1 MSALQRRVAAVGDTR
16 LAAITDTAANLKSQ
30 FCELNRLRDQIRKAQ
45 SVTENARLVL
55 PPSSGGKERAMF
67 KRRRFKQTESLQ
79 ERLASFANNV
89 REKASLLP
97 PGADKDELLRKARQA
112 DTAAHLN
119 EWANSCALQPPKLT
133 LG

>member
-1 MSALQRRVAAVGDTR
+1 
-16 LAAITDTAANLKSQ
+16 
-30 FCELNRLRDQIRKAQ
+30 
-45 SVTENARLVL
+45 
-55 PPSSGGKERAMF
+55 MF

-97 PGADKDELLRKARQA
+97 PGADKDELLRKARRA

-119 EWANSCALQPPKLT
+119 EWANSCELQPRKF
-133 LG
+133 G